1 MCLEFSCKRAQSSL
15 LELPSAAENLKEVAL
30 RQRTSSLFQ
39 PTNKYISINSYAM
52 TKDKN
57 KKQELKENVQEQT
70 PETNIESETA
80 ADTAEAEAE
89 EKDPLAEAQEQ
100 LAALND
106 KYLRLAAEFD
116 NFRKRTI
123 KEKADLILTGGEKVL
138 SALLPVLDDLER
150 ARDNMQKATDV
161 ESLREGVEMIIGKL
175 DKTLAAQGLKRM
187 EPIGTL
193 FDTDFHEAIAMVPV
207 PEDEQKGHVIDCVQ
221 TGYLLGEKVVRHAKV
236 VVGQ

>member
-1 MCLEFSCKRAQSSL
+1 
-15 LELPSAAENLKEVAL
+15 
-30 RQRTSSLFQ
+30 
-39 PTNKYISINSYAM
+39 M
-52 TKDKN
+52 TEDKN
-57 KKQELKENVQEQT
+57 KEQELKENVQDT
-70 PETNIESETA
+70 PETEIENAQAEGETA
-80 ADTAEAEAE
+80 ETAEAETE

-100 LAALND
+100 VAALND

-150 ARDNMQKATDV
+150 ARDNMQKSTDV

-175 DKTLAAQGLKRM
+175 DKTLATQGLKRM

>member
-1 MCLEFSCKRAQSSL
+1 
-15 LELPSAAENLKEVAL
+15 
-30 RQRTSSLFQ
+30 
-39 PTNKYISINSYAM
+39 M
-52 TKDKN
+52 TEDKN
-57 KKQELKENVQEQT
+57 KEQELKENVQGQA
-70 PETNIESETA
+70 PETEIENAQAEGET

-89 EKDPLAEAQEQ
+89 EKEPLAEAQEQ

>member
-1 MCLEFSCKRAQSSL
+1 
-15 LELPSAAENLKEVAL
+15 
-30 RQRTSSLFQ
+30 
-39 PTNKYISINSYAM
+39 M
-52 TKDKN
+52 TEDKN
-57 KKQELKENVQEQT
+57 KEQELKENVQDT
-70 PETNIESETA
+70 PETEIENAQAEGETA
-80 ADTAEAEAE
+80 ETAEAETE

-100 LAALND
+100 VAALND

-150 ARDNMQKATDV
+150 ARDNMQKSTDV

-175 DKTLAAQGLKRM
+175 
-187 EPIGTL
+187 
-193 FDTDFHEAIAMVPV
+193 V

>member
-1 MCLEFSCKRAQSSL
+1 
-15 LELPSAAENLKEVAL
+15 
-30 RQRTSSLFQ
+30 
-39 PTNKYISINSYAM
+39 M
-52 TKDKN
+52 TEDKN
-57 KKQELKENVQEQT
+57 KEQELKENVQGQA
-70 PETNIESETA
+70 PETEIENAQAEGET

-150 ARDNMQKATDV
+150 ARDNMQKSTDV

>member
-1 MCLEFSCKRAQSSL
+1 
-15 LELPSAAENLKEVAL
+15 
-30 RQRTSSLFQ
+30 
-39 PTNKYISINSYAM
+39 M
-52 TKDKN
+52 TEDKN
-57 KKQELKENVQEQT
+57 KEQELKENVQGQA
-70 PETNIESETA
+70 PETEIENAQAEGET

-100 LAALND
+100 VAALND

>member
-1 MCLEFSCKRAQSSL
+1 
-15 LELPSAAENLKEVAL
+15 
-30 RQRTSSLFQ
+30 
-39 PTNKYISINSYAM
+39 M
-52 TKDKN
+52 TEDKN
-57 KKQELKENVQEQT
+57 KEQELKENVQDT
-70 PETNIESETA
+70 PETEIENAQTEGETA
-80 ADTAEAEAE
+80 ETAEAETE

-100 LAALND
+100 VAALND

-150 ARDNMQKATDV
+150 ARDNIQKASDV

-193 FDTDFHEAIAMVPV
+193 FDTDFHEAIAMVPARGRAER
-207 PEDEQKGHVIDCVQ
+207 P
-221 TGYLLGEKVVRHAKV
+221 RHRLRAD
-236 VVGQ
+236 GLPFGRESGAPRQSGRRTIII

>member
-1 MCLEFSCKRAQSSL
+1 
-15 LELPSAAENLKEVAL
+15 
-30 RQRTSSLFQ
+30 
-39 PTNKYISINSYAM
+39 M
-52 TKDKN
+52 TEDKN
-57 KKQELKENVQEQT
+57 KEQELKENVQGQA
-70 PETNIESETA
+70 PETEIENAQAEGET

-221 TGYLLGEKVVRHAKV
+221 PGYLLGEKVVRHAKAD
-236 VVGQ
+236 VGQ

>member
-1 MCLEFSCKRAQSSL
+1 
-15 LELPSAAENLKEVAL
+15 
-30 RQRTSSLFQ
+30 
-39 PTNKYISINSYAM
+39 M
-52 TKDKN
+52 TEDKN
-57 KKQELKENVQEQT
+57 KEQELKENVQGQA
-70 PETNIESETA
+70 PETEIENAQAEGET

-150 ARDNMQKATDV
+150 ARDNMQKSPDV
-161 ESLREGVEMIIGKL
+161 ASLREGVEMIIGKL
-175 DKTLAAQGLKRM
+175 NKTLAAQGLKRM
-187 EPIGTL
+187 EPIGKL

>member
-1 MCLEFSCKRAQSSL
+1 
-15 LELPSAAENLKEVAL
+15 
-30 RQRTSSLFQ
+30 
-39 PTNKYISINSYAM
+39 M
-52 TKDKN
+52 TEDKN
-57 KKQELKENVQEQT
+57 KEQELKENVQGQA
-70 PETNIESETA
+70 PETEIENAQAEGET

-150 ARDNMQKATDV
+150 ARDNMQKATDL

>member
-1 MCLEFSCKRAQSSL
+1 
-15 LELPSAAENLKEVAL
+15 
-30 RQRTSSLFQ
+30 
-39 PTNKYISINSYAM
+39 M
-52 TKDKN
+52 TEDKN
-57 KKQELKENVQEQT
+57 KEQELKENVQGQA
-70 PETNIESETA
+70 PETEIENAQTEGETA
-80 ADTAEAEAE
+80 ETAEAEAE

>member
-1 MCLEFSCKRAQSSL
+1 
-15 LELPSAAENLKEVAL
+15 
-30 RQRTSSLFQ
+30 
-39 PTNKYISINSYAM
+39 M
-52 TKDKN
+52 TEDKN
-57 KKQELKENVQEQT
+57 KEQEQKENVQGQA
-70 PETNIESETA
+70 PETEIENAQAEGETA
-80 ADTAEAEAE
+80 ETAEAEAE

-100 LAALND
+100 VAALND

>member
-1 MCLEFSCKRAQSSL
+1 
-15 LELPSAAENLKEVAL
+15 
-30 RQRTSSLFQ
+30 
-39 PTNKYISINSYAM
+39 M
-52 TKDKN
+52 TEDKN
-57 KKQELKENVQEQT
+57 KEQELKENVQGQA
-70 PETNIESETA
+70 PETEIENAQAEGETA
-80 ADTAEAEAE
+80 ETAEAEAE

>member
-1 MCLEFSCKRAQSSL
+1 
-15 LELPSAAENLKEVAL
+15 
-30 RQRTSSLFQ
+30 
-39 PTNKYISINSYAM
+39 M
-52 TKDKN
+52 TEDKN
-57 KKQELKENVQEQT
+57 KEQELKESVQGQA
-70 PETNIESETA
+70 PETEIENAQAEGET

-138 SALLPVLDDLER
+138 SALLPVLDDPER

>member
-1 MCLEFSCKRAQSSL
+1 
-15 LELPSAAENLKEVAL
+15 
-30 RQRTSSLFQ
+30 
-39 PTNKYISINSYAM
+39 M
-52 TKDKN
+52 TEDKN
-57 KKQELKENVQEQT
+57 KEQELKENVQGQA
-70 PETNIESETA
+70 PETEIENAQAEGET

-89 EKDPLAEAQEQ
+89 EKDPLVEAQEQ
-100 LAALND
+100 VAALND

-193 FDTDFHEAIAMVPV
+193 FDTDFHEAIAMVSV

>member
-1 MCLEFSCKRAQSSL
+1 
-15 LELPSAAENLKEVAL
+15 
-30 RQRTSSLFQ
+30 
-39 PTNKYISINSYAM
+39 M
-52 TKDKN
+52 TEDKN
-57 KKQELKENVQEQT
+57 KEQELKENVQGQA
-70 PETNIESETA
+70 PETEIENAQAEGET

-150 ARDNMQKATDV
+150 ARDNMQKSSDV

>member
-1 MCLEFSCKRAQSSL
+1 
-15 LELPSAAENLKEVAL
+15 
-30 RQRTSSLFQ
+30 
-39 PTNKYISINSYAM
+39 M
-52 TKDKN
+52 TEDKN
-57 KKQELKENVQEQT
+57 KEQELKENVQGQA
-70 PETNIESETA
+70 PETEIENAQTEGET

-150 ARDNMQKATDV
+150 ARDNMQKSTDV

>member
-1 MCLEFSCKRAQSSL
+1 
-15 LELPSAAENLKEVAL
+15 
-30 RQRTSSLFQ
+30 
-39 PTNKYISINSYAM
+39 M
-52 TKDKN
+52 TEDKN
-57 KKQELKENVQEQT
+57 KEQELKENVQGQA
-70 PETNIESETA
+70 PETEIENAQAEGETA
-80 ADTAEAEAE
+80 ETAEAETE

-100 LAALND
+100 VAALND

-150 ARDNMQKATDV
+150 ARDNMQKASDV

>member
-1 MCLEFSCKRAQSSL
+1 
-15 LELPSAAENLKEVAL
+15 
-30 RQRTSSLFQ
+30 
-39 PTNKYISINSYAM
+39 M
-52 TKDKN
+52 TEDKN
-57 KKQELKENVQEQT
+57 KEQELKENVQGQA
-70 PETNIESETA
+70 PETEIENAQAEGET

-100 LAALND
+100 VAALND

-193 FDTDFHEAIAMVPV
+193 FDTDFHEAIALVPV

>member
-1 MCLEFSCKRAQSSL
+1 
-15 LELPSAAENLKEVAL
+15 
-30 RQRTSSLFQ
+30 
-39 PTNKYISINSYAM
+39 M
-52 TKDKN
+52 TEDKN
-57 KKQELKENVQEQT
+57 KEQELKENVQGQA
-70 PETNIESETA
+70 PETEIENAQAEGET

-89 EKDPLAEAQEQ
+89 EKDALAEAQEQ

-106 KYLRLAAEFD
+106 NYLRLAAEFD

-193 FDTDFHEAIAMVPV
+193 FDTDFHEASAMVPV

>member
-1 MCLEFSCKRAQSSL
+1 MS
-15 LELPSAAENLKEVAL
+15 
-30 RQRTSSLFQ
+30 
-39 PTNKYISINSYAM
+39 
-52 TKDKN
+52 KN
-57 KKQELKENVQEQT
+57 KKEKQPAV
-70 PETNIESETA
+70 ETAEAVEAGMAAEEAAA
-80 ADTAEAEAE
+80 ADTQAEGASDGQAEAASQPEPESYTLTAE
-89 EKDPLAEAQEQ
+89 EFKTVQEHIQTLQKQKDETV
-100 LAALND
+100 ALLQRNQAD
-106 KYLRLAAEFD
+106 FD

-193 FDTDFHEAIAMVPV
+193 FDTDFHEAIAMVPGMG
-207 PEDEQKGHVIDCVQ
+207 DDKKGKVIDCVQ
-221 TGYLLGEKVVRHAKV
+221 TGYKLNDKVIRHAKV
-236 VVGQ
+236 AVGQ

>member
-1 MCLEFSCKRAQSSL
+1 
-15 LELPSAAENLKEVAL
+15 
-30 RQRTSSLFQ
+30 
-39 PTNKYISINSYAM
+39 M
-52 TKDKN
+52 TEDKN
-57 KKQELKENVQEQT
+57 KEQELKENVQGQA
-70 PETNIESETA
+70 PETEIENAQAEGET

-100 LAALND
+100 VAALND

-150 ARDNMQKATDV
+150 ARDNMQKSPDV
-161 ESLREGVEMIIGKL
+161 ASLREGVEMIIGKL
-175 DKTLAAQGLKRM
+175 NKTLAAQGLKRM

>member
-1 MCLEFSCKRAQSSL
+1 
-15 LELPSAAENLKEVAL
+15 
-30 RQRTSSLFQ
+30 
-39 PTNKYISINSYAM
+39 M
-52 TKDKN
+52 TEDKN
-57 KKQELKENVQEQT
+57 KEQEQKENVQGQA
-70 PETNIESETA
+70 PETEIENAQAEGET

-138 SALLPVLDDLER
+138 SALLPVHDDLER

>member
-1 MCLEFSCKRAQSSL
+1 
-15 LELPSAAENLKEVAL
+15 
-30 RQRTSSLFQ
+30 
-39 PTNKYISINSYAM
+39 M
-52 TKDKN
+52 TEDKN
-57 KKQELKENVQEQT
+57 KEQELKENVQDT
-70 PETNIESETA
+70 PETEIENAQAEGETA
-80 ADTAEAEAE
+80 ETAEAETE

-100 LAALND
+100 VAALND

-175 DKTLAAQGLKRM
+175 DKILAAQGLKRM

>member
-1 MCLEFSCKRAQSSL
+1 
-15 LELPSAAENLKEVAL
+15 
-30 RQRTSSLFQ
+30 
-39 PTNKYISINSYAM
+39 M
-52 TKDKN
+52 TEDKN
-57 KKQELKENVQEQT
+57 KEQELKENVQGQA
-70 PETNIESETA
+70 PETEIENAQAEGET
-80 ADTAEAEAE
+80 ADTAEAEAK

>member
-1 MCLEFSCKRAQSSL
+1 
-15 LELPSAAENLKEVAL
+15 
-30 RQRTSSLFQ
+30 
-39 PTNKYISINSYAM
+39 M
-52 TKDKN
+52 TEDKN
-57 KKQELKENVQEQT
+57 KEQELKENVQGQA
-70 PETNIESETA
+70 PETEIENAQAKGET

>member
-1 MCLEFSCKRAQSSL
+1 
-15 LELPSAAENLKEVAL
+15 
-30 RQRTSSLFQ
+30 
-39 PTNKYISINSYAM
+39 M
-52 TKDKN
+52 TEDKN
-57 KKQELKENVQEQT
+57 KEQELKENVQGQA
-70 PETNIESETA
+70 PETEIENAQAEGET

-100 LAALND
+100 VAALND

-116 NFRKRTI
+116 NFRKLTI

-221 TGYLLGEKVVRHAKV
+221 TGYLLGVKVVRHAKV

>member
-1 MCLEFSCKRAQSSL
+1 
-15 LELPSAAENLKEVAL
+15 
-30 RQRTSSLFQ
+30 
-39 PTNKYISINSYAM
+39 M
-52 TKDKN
+52 TEDKN
-57 KKQELKENVQEQT
+57 KEQEQKENVQGQA
-70 PETNIESETA
+70 PETEIENAQAEGETA
-80 ADTAEAEAE
+80 ETAEAEAE
-89 EKDPLAEAQEQ
+89 EKDPLVEAQEQ
-100 LAALND
+100 VAALND

-221 TGYLLGEKVVRHAKV
+221 TGYILGEKVVRHAKV

>member
-1 MCLEFSCKRAQSSL
+1 
-15 LELPSAAENLKEVAL
+15 
-30 RQRTSSLFQ
+30 
-39 PTNKYISINSYAM
+39 M
-52 TKDKN
+52 TEDKN
-57 KKQELKENVQEQT
+57 KEQEQKENVQGQA
-70 PETNIESETA
+70 PETEIENVQAEGET

>member
-1 MCLEFSCKRAQSSL
+1 
-15 LELPSAAENLKEVAL
+15 
-30 RQRTSSLFQ
+30 
-39 PTNKYISINSYAM
+39 M

-57 KKQELKENVQEQT
+57 KKQELKENVQGQA
-70 PETNIESETA
+70 PETEIENAQAEGET

>member
-1 MCLEFSCKRAQSSL
+1 
-15 LELPSAAENLKEVAL
+15 
-30 RQRTSSLFQ
+30 
-39 PTNKYISINSYAM
+39 M
-52 TKDKN
+52 TEDKN
-57 KKQELKENVQEQT
+57 KEQELKENVQGQA
-70 PETNIESETA
+70 PETEIENAQAEGET

-89 EKDPLAEAQEQ
+89 EKDPLVEAQEQ

-161 ESLREGVEMIIGKL
+161 ESLREGVEMIISKL
-175 DKTLAAQGLKRM
+175 DKTRAAQGLKRM

>member
-1 MCLEFSCKRAQSSL
+1 
-15 LELPSAAENLKEVAL
+15 
-30 RQRTSSLFQ
+30 
-39 PTNKYISINSYAM
+39 M
-52 TKDKN
+52 TEDKN
-57 KKQELKENVQEQT
+57 KEQELKENVQGQA
-70 PETNIESETA
+70 PETEIENAQAEGET

-150 ARDNMQKATDV
+150 ARDNMQKSTDV

-175 DKTLAAQGLKRM
+175 NKTLAAQGLKRM

>member
-1 MCLEFSCKRAQSSL
+1 
-15 LELPSAAENLKEVAL
+15 
-30 RQRTSSLFQ
+30 
-39 PTNKYISINSYAM
+39 M
-52 TKDKN
+52 TEDKN
-57 KKQELKENVQEQT
+57 KEQEQKENVQGQA
-70 PETNIESETA
+70 PETEIENAKAEGET
-80 ADTAEAEAE
+80 ADTAETEAE

-100 LAALND
+100 VAALND

>member
-1 MCLEFSCKRAQSSL
+1 
-15 LELPSAAENLKEVAL
+15 
-30 RQRTSSLFQ
+30 
-39 PTNKYISINSYAM
+39 M
-52 TKDKN
+52 TEDKN
-57 KKQELKENVQEQT
+57 KEQELKENVQGQA
-70 PETNIESETA
+70 PETEIENAQAEGETA
-80 ADTAEAEAE
+80 ETAEAETE

-100 LAALND
+100 VAALND